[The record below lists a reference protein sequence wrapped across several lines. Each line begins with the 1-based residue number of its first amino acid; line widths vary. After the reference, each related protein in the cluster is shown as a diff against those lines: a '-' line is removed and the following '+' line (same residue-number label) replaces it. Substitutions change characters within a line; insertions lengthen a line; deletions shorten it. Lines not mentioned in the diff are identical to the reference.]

1 MKRLFIILAITL
13 ATATAA
19 LAQVKTEQAEQ
30 TTENTAVE
38 LVPGM
43 KYRNLKHIYDY
54 KDYQPSIY
62 ESHSPGGMGVA
73 SFFIPGLGQMISGE
87 VGRGL
92 AWLGGHVAAY
102 SIMGIG
108 SALSSSGDY
117 YGEEKMER
125 TGDILIIAGLASTL
139 TIDICAIVD
148 AIRVTKVRNMYEQDL
163 YKKLYSFD
171 LDLHPS
177 VNYILTPTGSQPTA
191 GFTFALNF

>member
-117 YGEEKMER
+117 YGEERMER

>member
-13 ATATAA
+13 AGATAA
-19 LAQVKTEQAEQ
+19 LAQEKTEQADQ
-30 TTENTAVE
+30 GTENTTVE

-62 ESHSPGGMGVA
+62 ESRSPGGMGVA

-92 AWLGGHVAAY
+92 AWMGGHVAAY
-102 SIMGIG
+102 SVFGIG
-108 SALSSSGDY
+108 TAFSSSGDY
-117 YGEEKMER
+117 YGEADIKNI
-125 TGDILIIAGLASTL
+125 GDILVLVGLAST
-139 TIDICAIVD
+139 IAVDICAIVD
-148 AIRVTKVRNMYEQDL
+148 AIRVAKVRNMYEYDL
-163 YKKLYSFD
+163 YKKIYSFD

>member
-108 SALSSSGDY
+108 SALS
-117 YGEEKMER
+117 
-125 TGDILIIAGLASTL
+125 
-139 TIDICAIVD
+139 
-148 AIRVTKVRNMYEQDL
+148 
-163 YKKLYSFD
+163 
-171 LDLHPS
+171 
-177 VNYILTPTGSQPTA
+177 
-191 GFTFALNF
+191 

>member
-1 MKRLFIILAITL
+1 MNRLFIILAITL

-19 LAQVKTEQAEQ
+19 LAQEKTEQADQ

-43 KYRNLKHIYDY
+43 KYRNLKNIYDY

-62 ESHSPGGMGVA
+62 ESRSPGGMGVA

-87 VGRGL
+87 IGRGL
-92 AWLGGHVAAY
+92 AWMGGHFGAY
-102 SIMGIG
+102 LVTGLGSSLWDSGIYHN
-108 SALSSSGDY
+108 SEELEN
-117 YGEEKMER
+117 YGV
-125 TGDILIIAGLASTL
+125 ILTLVGFTSLLAV
-139 TIDICAIVD
+139 DICCIVD
-148 AIRVTKVRNMYEQDL
+148 AVRVAKVKNMYEYDL
-163 YKKLYSFD
+163 YKKLYS

-191 GFTFALNF
+191 GFTLALNF

>member
-108 SALSSSGDY
+108 SALSSSGYY

>member
-1 MKRLFIILAITL
+1 
-13 ATATAA
+13 
-19 LAQVKTEQAEQ
+19 
-30 TTENTAVE
+30 
-38 LVPGM
+38 
-43 KYRNLKHIYDY
+43 
-54 KDYQPSIY
+54 
-62 ESHSPGGMGVA
+62 
-73 SFFIPGLGQMISGE
+73 
-87 VGRGL
+87 
-92 AWLGGHVAAY
+92 
-102 SIMGIG
+102 
-108 SALSSSGDY
+108 
-117 YGEEKMER
+117 MER

>member
-108 SALSSSGDY
+108 SALSSSGYY
-117 YGEEKMER
+117 YGEERMER

>member
-19 LAQVKTEQAEQ
+19 LAQEKTEQADQ

-54 KDYQPSIY
+54 KDYQPSVY

-92 AWLGGHVAAY
+92 AWMGGHLGAY
-102 SIMGIG
+102 AVTELGFAM
-108 SALSSSGDY
+108 LESGEY
-117 YGEEKMER
+117 YGSENL
-125 TGDILIIAGLASTL
+125 TSYGTLFFLTGLASIL
-139 TIDICAIVD
+139 AVDICAIVD
-148 AIRVTKVRNMYEQDL
+148 AVRVAKVRNMYEYDL
-163 YKKLYSFD
+163 YKKLYS

-177 VNYILTPTGSQPTA
+177 VNYILTPTGTQPTA

>member
-19 LAQVKTEQAEQ
+19 LAQEKTEQADQ
-30 TTENTAVE
+30 ATENTAVE

-54 KDYQPSIY
+54 KDYQPSVY

-92 AWLGGHVAAY
+92 AWMGGHVAAY
-102 SIMGIG
+102 SVLGIG
-108 SALSSSGDY
+108 SALSASADY
-117 YGEEKMER
+117 YGEADMNMV
-125 TGDILIIAGLASTL
+125 DILVLVGLAST
-139 TIDICAIVD
+139 IAVDICAIVD
-148 AIRVTKVRNMYEQDL
+148 AIRVAKVRNMYEYDL
-163 YKKLYSFD
+163 YKKIYSFD

-191 GFTFALNF
+191 GFTLALNF